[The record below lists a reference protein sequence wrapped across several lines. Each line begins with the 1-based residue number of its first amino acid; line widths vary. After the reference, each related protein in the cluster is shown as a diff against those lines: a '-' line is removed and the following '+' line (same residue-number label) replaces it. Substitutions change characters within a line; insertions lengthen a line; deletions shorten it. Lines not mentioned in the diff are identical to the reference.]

1 MNSRAVRSFWKD
13 YDQLPKRI
21 QIIAVRQYRLWL
33 QDPHH
38 PSLRFKKVGNH
49 WSVRVNDDYRAVG
62 IMDGDTV
69 IWYFIGTH
77 AGYDQ
82 LLKNTR

>member
-1 MNSRAVRSFWKD
+1 MKSRAVCSFWD
-13 YDQLPKRI
+13 GYHELPKEI
-21 QIIAVRQYRLWL
+21 QKAALKQYNLWL

-38 PSLRFKKVGNH
+38 PSLRFKKVGSH
-49 WSVRVNDDYRAVG
+49 WSVRVTDDYRSVG

-77 AGYDQ
+77 AEYNRV
-82 LLKNTR
+82 LKKK